1 MPKIL
6 GSLEHRQRRGR
17 GADHRCRHVVV
28 ADDDADPKVARVVSL
43 DADGNIELE
52 VLSSSVESHADLLT
66 SA

>member
-1 MPKIL
+1 
-6 GSLEHRQRRGR
+6 
-17 GADHRCRHVVV
+17 VV